1 MLDNY
6 SDDFGEAPGADGE
19 KGTTASTKL
28 ALKEKRKS
36 GIGKLVRNA

>member
-1 MLDNY
+1 MLDDY
-6 SDDFGEAPGADGE
+6 SDDFGEATGAGGE
-19 KGTTASTKL
+19 KETTVSTKL